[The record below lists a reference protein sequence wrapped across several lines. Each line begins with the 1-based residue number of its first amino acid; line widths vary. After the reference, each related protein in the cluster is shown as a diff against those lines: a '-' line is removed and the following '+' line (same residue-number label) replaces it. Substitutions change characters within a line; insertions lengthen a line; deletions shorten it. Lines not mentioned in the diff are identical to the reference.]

1 MANKKRLKE
10 NQEVT
15 KKVVNSQS
23 SYINEQD
30 KKVSNEAI
38 EIINSIVG
46 VLEQLRAR
54 DKEASLKTIETV
66 LGKLE
71 VLIAKDKSKE
81 FVAVDVK
88 EQLIDFEGSIADAV
102 YAREV
107 ASTLLEEGRVQDA
120 RDIML
125 ELASEL
131 DIYITLL
138 PAVAYPAALR
148 AIIPLIEQEKFDEAI
163 ALVVE
168 VIDTLVLEKVVIPL
182 PVLRA
187 EQAIVV
193 ASELTKDKEDAN
205 KDELKELLAYAK
217 EQLTL
222 AQALGYGEV
231 TKDYKAFLEEI
242 EKIESILGN
251 DESTKDIFESLKEK
265 LTSFMS
271 GFNKAVGKKDMPKF
285 EDKK

>member
-1 MANKKRLKE
+1 MAKKSRLKE
-10 NQEVT
+10 KQEVT

-23 SYINEQD
+23 GYLNEQD
-30 KKVSNEAI
+30 KRVSNEAI
-38 EIINSIVG
+38 EIINTIIG
-46 VLEQLRAR
+46 VLEQLRAK
-54 DKEASLKTIETV
+54 DKEASIKTIESAI
-66 LGKLE
+66 GKLE

-81 FVAVDVK
+81 LIAVDVK
-88 EQLIDFEGSIADAV
+88 EQLIDFPGTIEDAV

-107 ASTLLEEGRVQDA
+107 ASTLLEEGRVQEA

-138 PAVAYPAALR
+138 PVLAYPTALK
-148 AIIPLIEQEKFDEAI
+148 AIVPLIEQDKFDEAL

-182 PVLRA
+182 PALRA

-222 AQALGYGEV
+222 AQALGYGRVEQ
-231 TKDYKAFLEEI
+231 DYKEFLEEI
-242 EKIESILGN
+242 EKIEAILGGN
-251 DESTKDIFESLKEK
+251 ESTKDIFESLKEK
-265 LTSFMS
+265 LTSFVNA
-271 GFNKAVGKKDMPKF
+271 FNKAEAKKEMPKA